1 MSIAA
6 AFPCSGKES
15 YLPAERTDMRL
26 ESDDKCSCLA
36 LFIIDYTLFYS
47 TISSV
52 FVNMYLIKQK
62 SFFSFCYEKFPKK
75 KRLRALYGEHPDTHL
90 LGSAST
96 DVLKG
101 SDGRGL
107 CVSILK
113 FLAEEKRYVPFF
125 FYFVRFKA

>member
-6 AFPCSGKES
+6 AFPCSEKES

-26 ESDDKCSCLA
+26 ESDDKRSCLA

-62 SFFSFCYEKFPKK
+62 SFFFF
-75 KRLRALYGEHPDTHL
+75 L
-90 LGSAST
+90 L
-96 DVLKG
+96 
-101 SDGRGL
+101 
-107 CVSILK
+107 
-113 FLAEEKRYVPFF
+113 
-125 FYFVRFKA
+125 